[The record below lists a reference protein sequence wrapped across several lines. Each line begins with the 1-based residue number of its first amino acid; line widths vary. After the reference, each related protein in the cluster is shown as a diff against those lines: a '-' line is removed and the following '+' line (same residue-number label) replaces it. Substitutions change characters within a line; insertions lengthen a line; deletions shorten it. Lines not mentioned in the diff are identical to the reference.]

1 MQGIKSF
8 TLEGL
13 KKFFENINEKPY
25 RAEQVY
31 FWIYKERVSSFDD
44 MTNLSLELREKLKK
58 LLYIEN
64 FELLKKQESKDGTKK
79 YLFKLPTSDAI
90 ETVLMEYNH
99 GYTICISTQKG
110 CKMGCQFCAST
121 KAKFSGDLTAGEI
134 IEQILEVERLEN
146 IRISNV
152 VFMGIGEPL
161 DNFENLVIAI
171 ENINN
176 HKGLEIGARHISIST
191 CGIADKIYDLAD
203 LKLQSTLSISL
214 HATTDEKRSEVMP
227 INRKYNIAELLKAV
241 KYYVEKTGR
250 RVSFE
255 YALIKDE
262 NDNLEDAKRLVD
274 LIKNIKS
281 HVNLI
286 PINEIDE
293 INFKKSTDEKVIEYR
308 DYLNEHGIVATIRRE
323 LGKDI
328 DAACG
333 QLRKRST

>member
-1 MQGIKSF
+1 MQGIKEF
-8 TLEGL
+8 TLDGL
-13 KKFFENINEKPY
+13 KELFKSFNEKPY

-31 FWIYKERVSSFDD
+31 FWLYKEKVESFDE
-44 MTNLSLELREKLKK
+44 MTNLSLELREKLKENF
-58 LLYIEN
+58 YIEKLK
-64 FELLKKQESKDGTKK
+64 LLKKQESKDGTKK
-79 YLFKLPTSDAI
+79 YLFELPTSDAI
-90 ETVLMEYNH
+90 ETVLMKYNH

-110 CKMGCQFCAST
+110 CKMGCTFCAST
-121 KAKFSGDLTAGEI
+121 KAKFSGNLTAGEI
-134 IEQILEVERLEN
+134 IEQIIEVERLEN

-161 DNFENLVIAI
+161 DNFDNLVIAI
-171 ENINN
+171 ENINY

-191 CGIADKIYDLAD
+191 CGVVDKIYKLAD

-214 HATTDEKRSEVMP
+214 HATTDENRSAIMP
-227 INRKYNIAELLKAV
+227 INRRFNLEELIKSV
-241 KYYVEKTGR
+241 KYYTEKTGR

-255 YALIKDE
+255 YALIKDQ
-262 NDNLEDAKRLVD
+262 NDNLDDAKRLVE
-274 LIKNIKS
+274 LIKDVKS

-293 INFKKSTDEKVIEYR
+293 ADFKKSTDEKVLEYR

-323 LGKDI
+323 LGSDI